1 MLRRDV
7 PHTAQSQ
14 APRTSAPPLARRAGA
29 RARARAARR
38 KVWAG
43 CALALLVAPAPIA
56 RAEVYRWTDD
66 QGRLHFAQDLSQVPP
81 RYRRMADAAAKAQAG
96 QPKEPLVQT
105 YSAPPASVKGDGGAS
120 ASAAAGSGAQTHR
133 VRVSQAGSS
142 MRANVLINGELMVPF
157 ILDTGA
163 SDVVLPEWAADELGL
178 DLSNARTAFYN
189 TANGMISSKLTRLD
203 SVKLGTAEVR
213 GVPTSISTSMRTGL
227 LGLSFFNHFKY
238 DFDPTAG
245 VVTLV
250 ENDLAETGTLKGGRS
265 EQQWRASFQAMHAR
279 IAAGEQMLEDVP
291 FARTRRREEI
301 EAALGDLRRELEL
314 LEGEADD
321 ARVPFAWRD

>member
-1 MLRRDV
+1 V
-7 PHTAQSQ
+7 
-14 APRTSAPPLARRAGA
+14 PLARRRVDGA
-29 RARARAARR
+29 RHGARR
-38 KVWAG
+38 RRLAWAG
-43 CALALLVAPAPIA
+43 CVLALLLAPTTPAG
-56 RAEVYRWTDD
+56 AEVYRWTDD

-81 RYRRMADAAAKAQAG
+81 RYRRMADAAAKSQVG
-96 QPKEPLVQT
+96 QPREPLVQT
-105 YSAPPASVKGDGGAS
+105 YSTPPASVTTGNGGSASGAGGAS
-120 ASAAAGSGAQTHR
+120 AQTHR
-133 VRVSQAGSS
+133 IRVSQAGSS

-163 SDVVLPEWAADELGL
+163 SDVVLPEWAANELGL
-178 DLSNARTAFYN
+178 DLSDARTAFYN
-189 TANGMISSKLTRLD
+189 TANGTISSKLTRLD

-213 GVPTSISTSMRTGL
+213 GVPTSISTTMGTGL

-238 DFDPTAG
+238 DFDPTSG
-245 VVTLV
+245 IVTLV

-265 EQQWRASFQAMHAR
+265 EQQWRSSFESMHAR

-301 EAALGDLRRELEL
+301 ETALGQLRRELEL